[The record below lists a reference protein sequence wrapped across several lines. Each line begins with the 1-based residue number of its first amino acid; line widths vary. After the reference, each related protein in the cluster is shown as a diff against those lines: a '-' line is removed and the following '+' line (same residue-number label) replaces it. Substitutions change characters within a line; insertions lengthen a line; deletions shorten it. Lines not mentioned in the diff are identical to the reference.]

1 MARGQ
6 TTEIV
11 RYPDGSVKARGT
23 RIGGELHGP
32 WKFYRLDGSLM
43 RAGRFDQGRQ
53 VGVWCTYRRDGSLV
67 KRTDFG
73 STPGFSVYRLKAV
86 APACTWNISLVGT
99 KSG

>member
-23 RIGGELHGP
+23 RIGGELHGL

-43 RAGRFDQGRQ
+43 RSGSFDRGRQ
-53 VGVWCTYRRDGSLV
+53 VRVWRTFARDGRLV
-67 KRTDFG
+67 KETDFG
-73 STPGFSVYRLKAV
+73 G
-86 APACTWNISLVGT
+86 
-99 KSG
+99 